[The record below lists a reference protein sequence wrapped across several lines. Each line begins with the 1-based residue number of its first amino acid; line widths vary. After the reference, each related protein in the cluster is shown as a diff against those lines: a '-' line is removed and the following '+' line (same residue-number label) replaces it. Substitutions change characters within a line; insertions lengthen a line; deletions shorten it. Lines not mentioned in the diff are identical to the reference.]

1 MFRNHFQLNSG
12 TSPVRSRLRSFSSR
26 RVNSPVYDLDWP
38 APVET
43 ENRSRCGRSLVRC
56 GAHLG
61 LGCPCQAF
69 WWSGHAPVTNVA
81 CNCVPSVR
89 TGRVGIHPQPNA
101 GLVENVQLVLPGV
114 RLVVGVRRVGGGDP
128 LSSEYQPSGLA
139 IAMVETLRHE
149 VGRGGGRGVGGKRGI
164 VDGAQLKRWSNCR
177 GVVSRRA
184 RWGDSVRRSWT
195 TAAGR
200 QISLRQERPWHTD
213 GKAVG

>member
-1 MFRNHFQLNSG
+1 MRALAAPLRGSPRPGDVRVKRFGGPVMRPSP
-12 TSPVRSRLRSFSSR
+12 TSQATAFLQSVLGESESIHSR
-26 RVNSPVYDLDWP
+26 
-38 APVET
+38 T
-43 ENRSRCGRSLVRC
+43 
-56 GAHLG
+56 LG
-61 LGCPCQAF
+61 LWRMC
-69 WWSGHAPVTNVA
+69 S
-81 CNCVPSVR
+81 
-89 TGRVGIHPQPNA
+89 
-101 GLVENVQLVLPGV
+101 LVLPGV
-114 RLVVGVRRVGGGDP
+114 RLVVRVRRVGGGDP